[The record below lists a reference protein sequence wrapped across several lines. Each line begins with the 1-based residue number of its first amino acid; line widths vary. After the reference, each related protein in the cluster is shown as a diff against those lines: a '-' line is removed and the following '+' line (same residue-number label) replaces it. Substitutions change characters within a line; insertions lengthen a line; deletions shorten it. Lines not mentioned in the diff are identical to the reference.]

1 MEYRLQNVTI
11 EDVKDEDSST
21 TPTSLI
27 NGDEDNKLVRDF
39 SFNSN
44 KSSNKMSTKVKVLGG
59 KRWKN
64 YEVITVLQNHS
75 IRNSL

>member
-1 MEYRLQNVTI
+1 MEFRLQNVTI
-11 EDVKDEDSST
+11 EDVKDEDSDTT

-44 KSSNKMSTKVKVLGG
+44 KSSNKMSTKVKVYQRL
-59 KRWKN
+59 KN
-64 YEVITVLQNHS
+64 YKVIIVLQNQS

>member
-1 MEYRLQNVTI
+1 MECRLQNVTI
-11 EDVKDEDSST
+11 EDVKDEDSDT

-44 KSSNKMSTKVKVLGG
+44 KSSNKMSTKVKILSSTL
-59 KRWKN
+59 KK
-64 YEVITVLQNHS
+64 L
-75 IRNSL
+75 

>member
-1 MEYRLQNVTI
+1 MESRLQNVTI
-11 EDVKDEDSST
+11 EDVKDEDSDT

-44 KSSNKMSTKVKVLGG
+44 KSSNKMSTKVKVYQRL
-59 KRWKN
+59 KN
-64 YEVITVLQNHS
+64 YKVITV
-75 IRNSL
+75 

>member
-1 MEYRLQNVTI
+1 MGYRLQNVTI
-11 EDVKDEDSST
+11 EDVKDEDSDT
-21 TPTSLI
+21 TPRSLI
-27 NGDEDNKLVRDF
+27 NGDEDKLIRDF
-39 SFNSN
+39 SFNSDE
-44 KSSNKMSTKVKVLGG
+44 SSNKMSTKVKVLGG

>member
-1 MEYRLQNVTI
+1 MECRLQNVTI
-11 EDVKDEDSST
+11 EDVKDEDSDT
-21 TPTSLI
+21 TPRSLI
-27 NGDEDNKLVRDF
+27 NGDEDKLIRDF
-39 SFNSN
+39 SFNSD

>member
-1 MEYRLQNVTI
+1 MECRLQNVTI
-11 EDVKDEDSST
+11 EDVKDEDSDT

-44 KSSNKMSTKVKVLGG
+44 KSSNKMSTKVKVYQRL
-59 KRWKN
+59 KN
-64 YEVITVLQNHS
+64 YKVITV
-75 IRNSL
+75 

>member
-1 MEYRLQNVTI
+1 MGYRLQNVTI
-11 EDVKDEDSST
+11 EDVKDEDSDT
-21 TPTSLI
+21 TPGSLI
-27 NGDEDNKLVRDF
+27 NGDEDKLIRDF
-39 SFNSN
+39 SFNSD

>member
-11 EDVKDEDSST
+11 EDVKDEDSDTT

-44 KSSNKMSTKVKVLGG
+44 KSSNKMSTKVKILSSTL
-59 KRWKN
+59 KK
-64 YEVITVLQNHS
+64 L
-75 IRNSL
+75 

>member
-44 KSSNKMSTKVKVLGG
+44 KSSNKMSTKVKILSF
-59 KRWKN
+59 R
-64 YEVITVLQNHS
+64 
-75 IRNSL
+75 

>member
-1 MEYRLQNVTI
+1 MGYRLQNVTI
-11 EDVKDEDSST
+11 EDVKDEDSDT
-21 TPTSLI
+21 TPRSQI
-27 NGDEDNKLVRDF
+27 NGDEDKLIRDF
-39 SFNSN
+39 SFNSD